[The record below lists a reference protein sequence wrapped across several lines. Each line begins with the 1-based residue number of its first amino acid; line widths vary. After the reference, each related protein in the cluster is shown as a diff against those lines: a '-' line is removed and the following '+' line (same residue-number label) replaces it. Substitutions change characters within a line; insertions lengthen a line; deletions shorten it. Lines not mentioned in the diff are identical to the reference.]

1 MDTHVPL
8 GISLADRA
16 TLAAGEPLRFDT
28 ATGRVAGHTD
38 PPIVAGSRA
47 SGAAL
52 ANLLTALD
60 AAGLVVDATE
70 A

>member
-16 TLAAGEPLRFDT
+16 TLTDGEPLRFDT

-38 PPIVAGSRA
+38 PPTVTGSRS

-52 ANLLTALD
+52 ASLLTALD
-60 AAGLVVDATE
+60 TAGAIVDDTE